1 MTTKISFNNIEK
13 VYSTGAGKF
22 SALSPLSLTFNAG
35 DFIGLIGHSGSGK
48 STLLNL
54 LSGIDHPTNGKA
66 IIEGQDI
73 GKLSEG
79 KLATFRGINIGIV
92 FQFFQL
98 VPTLT
103 VLENVVLAMDLVSVI
118 PKRLRKD
125 RALMLLEQTGVRR
138 HYDKYP
144 AKLSGGEQQ
153 RVAIAR
159 ALANDPKILV
169 ADEPTGNLDS
179 ENSELIM
186 SIFEEC
192 ANAGCLVIIATHEQE
207 HQSRFSRVLTL
218 GDGILQNDTLKPTF
232 NTNGSDN
239 SLKKRLAHVS

>member
-1 MTTKISFNNIEK
+1 MTTNISFNNIEK
-13 VYSTGAGKF
+13 VYNTGAGKF
-22 SALSPLSLTFNAG
+22 SALSPLTLTLNAG

-54 LSGIDHPTNGKA
+54 LSGIDHPSHGKA
-66 IIEGQDI
+66 IIAGQDI
-73 GKLSEG
+73 GELSEG
-79 KLATFRGINIGIV
+79 KLATFRGKNIGIV

-103 VLENVVLAMDLVSVI
+103 VLENVILAMDLVNVI
-118 PKRLRKD
+118 PKYSRKD
-125 RALMLLEQTGVRR
+125 RALMLLEQTGVKR

-144 AKLSGGEQQ
+144 ATLSGGEQQ

-179 ENSELIM
+179 ENSETIM

-192 ANAGCLVIIATHEQE
+192 AKAGCLVIIATHEQE
-207 HQSRFSRVLTL
+207 HQARFSRVLTL
-218 GDGILQNDTLKPTF
+218 GDGILQNDTQYPITNTHRSDKLLKE
-232 NTNGSDN
+232 GLCHAS
-239 SLKKRLAHVS
+239 